1 MHQRQDLPKI
11 IAAIGQGKTAPVYLL
26 VGERFLCQEAAN
38 ELIAALLPDPA
49 QREARLTVI
58 DGEREDPAQTL
69 ARLRTYSL
77 FGGRQVVKV
86 VDSRLLYSKTVAKTL
101 WDKAEKAR
109 DQQDG
114 KEAARH
120 LTAMLGLAGLGPAA
134 WQADNLAELAASQ
147 WQKLFGFGKPAETGW
162 VAELLDQ
169 AEEGAA
175 GGAGGREEAADLFQQ
190 ALEKG
195 LPRDNILLLLAEAVD
210 KRKKL
215 FKFLDK
221 EAVVIDLSVESGSS
235 GAARKSQDAVLTDL
249 IKRTLAGFGKTIR
262 PDAIPLLLER
272 IGFQPVAVVMETEK
286 LALYSG
292 ERTSITKAD
301 LDAMIGRTREEAIY
315 ELTEAWAGGRLDAV
329 LGITA
334 RLQEGG
340 MHPLAILGGL
350 RNHLRKLMV
359 VEAIR
364 RQPEPSYRP
373 GLPFNLFQQQYLPSL
388 KESRGELPAALAGHP
403 YVAYKL
409 FEQAAAFSGP
419 QLRRALAALLRA
431 EYRLKGS
438 GLPEKTVLTAF
449 LFETTPR
456 R

>member
-26 VGERFLCQEAAN
+26 IGERFLCQEAAA
-38 ELIAALLPDPA
+38 EIIAALLPDPA

-58 DGEREDPAQTL
+58 DGDREDPARTL

-86 VDSRLLYSKTVAKTL
+86 TDSRLLYSKTVAKTL

-114 KEAARH
+114 KEAARL
-120 LTAMLGLAGLGPAA
+120 LTAMLGLAGLTPAA
-134 WQADNLAELAASQ
+134 WRADNLAELAASQ
-147 WQKLFGFGKPAETGW
+147 WQKIFGFGKPAETGW
-162 VAELLDQ
+162 VADLLDQ
-169 AEEGAA
+169 AGEGAA
-175 GGAGGREEAADLFQQ
+175 GPTGREDAAGLFQQ
-190 ALEKG
+190 ALEGG
-195 LPRDNILLLLAEAVD
+195 LPPDNILLLLAEAVD

-215 FKFLDK
+215 YKFLDK
-221 EAVVIDLSVESGSS
+221 EAVVVDLSVDPGGSS
-235 GAARKSQDAVLTDL
+235 AARKSQDALLADL
-249 IKRTLAGFGKTIR
+249 VRRTLAGFGKSIR
-262 PDAIPLLLER
+262 PDALPPLLER
-272 IGFQPVAVVMETEK
+272 VGFNPVAVVMETEK

-292 ERTSITKAD
+292 ERQTITKAD

-315 ELTEAWAGGRLDAV
+315 ELTEAYAGGRLDAT
-329 LGITA
+329 LGIMA
-334 RLQEGG
+334 RLQDGG

-359 VEAIR
+359 VEAIQ
-364 RQPEPSYRP
+364 RQPEPAYRP
-373 GLPFNLFQQQYLPSL
+373 GLPFNLFQQNYLPSL
-388 KESRGELPAALAGHP
+388 KESRGELPAPLTGHP
-403 YVAYKL
+403 YVVYKL
-409 FEQAAAFSGP
+409 FEQARAFSGP
-419 QLRRALAALLRA
+419 RLRRALAALLRA

-449 LFETTPR
+449 LFETMPR